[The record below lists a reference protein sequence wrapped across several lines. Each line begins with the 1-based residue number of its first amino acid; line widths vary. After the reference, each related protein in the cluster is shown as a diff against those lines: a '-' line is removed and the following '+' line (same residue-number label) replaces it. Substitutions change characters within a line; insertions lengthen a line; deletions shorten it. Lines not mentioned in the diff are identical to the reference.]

1 MLLLVFEFGRNK
13 KKEVE
18 LMWIARQGVMAP
30 LPKGWKPVQDPNGE
44 LYYFNFE
51 TGESIWDHPCDEDF
65 KKLVVQERKVLME
78 KGKDNYR
85 IPDEYLRQSSP
96 TKMLSTTKSPAS
108 TLKNTGT
115 TKSTSTSVSEL
126 LQNGKLSNQQQ
137 HESRFNLRKEFE
149 NFDTRELGNV
159 EFEEEDELELDELD
173 QSKKKK
179 VPSMPNLIRDNEA
192 NNEDDEESEPSW
204 QKKSGSDDSS
214 DGFRKP
220 IDFGID
226 KETSLNLDKLN
237 MLLISNKEPSNNQN
251 RVSVES
257 MPSTS
262 RESPTKQIKSIGRE
276 DIKGKDYEKEL
287 KLFQESLEREFDQ
300 KRLELLENKDL
311 KVNKL
316 KQEIDSDLKHF
327 KEAEYKRLQRE
338 QEDKLK

>member
-1 MLLLVFEFGRNK
+1 
-13 KKEVE
+13 
-18 LMWIARQGVMAP
+18 MWIARQGVMAP

-65 KKLVVQERKVLME
+65 KSLVAQERKVLLE

-96 TKMLSTTKSPAS
+96 TKMLSTAKSPAS

-126 LQNGKLSNQQQ
+126 FQNGKLSHQQQ
-137 HESRFNLRKEFE
+137 QENRNNLRKEFE
-149 NFDTRELGNV
+149 MFDTRELGNV
-159 EFEEEDELELDELD
+159 EFEEEDELELDEFD

-179 VPSMPNLIRDNEA
+179 ATAHSLDGGEEA
-192 NNEDDEESEPSW
+192 NKDDDEQSEPSW

-226 KETSLNLDKLN
+226 KETSLKLDKLN
-237 MLLISNKEPSNNQN
+237 MLLISNKEPATTNQN
-251 RVSVES
+251 RMSLDS
-257 MPSTS
+257 IPSTS
-262 RESPTKQIKSIGRE
+262 RESPTKQMKSLGKE
-276 DIKGKDYEKEL
+276 DMKVKDYEKEL
-287 KLFQESLEREFDQ
+287 KVFQESLEREFDQ
-300 KRLELLENKDL
+300 KRLELLESKDL

-316 KQEIDSDLKHF
+316 KQEIDSDLKHL